1 MTKDELINLLRIT
14 GAQEAS
20 IDAVC
25 AAYDAGWNDAL
36 DDYAKRIEPLPFGK
50 DGISA
55 LTMLDGNQVARRLNE
70 MKIIGLIQLTG
81 NTVKSNSGRN
91 EREWQCI
98 QSD

>member
-36 DDYAKRIEPLPFGK
+36 DDYSKRIVVLPFGK
-50 DGISA
+50 D
-55 LTMLDGNQVARRLNE
+55 TLDSFSVFIKDA
-70 MKIIGLIQLTG
+70 K
-81 NTVKSNSGRN
+81 K
-91 EREWQCI
+91 
-98 QSD
+98 

>member
-36 DDYAKRIEPLPFGK
+36 DDYSKRLVVLPFEK
-50 DGISA
+50 DTIDSFG
-55 LTMLDGNQVARRLNE
+55 VF
-70 MKIIGLIQLTG
+70 
-81 NTVKSNSGRN
+81 VK
-91 EREWQCI
+91 EAKK
-98 QSD
+98 